1 MMSLPPAPDEFAPGA
16 DDGPPAGVIVAT
28 EEPLPLVVEPIQD
41 DRAPEGMVVLGSFLS
56 GRLVARCAVPEE
68 AVQMLHEREFFTEPT
83 RLVLAAREA
92 PPGLQCQLFALVDLK
107 PGDASEADAGAAPDE
122 PWAAG
127 LPGAQ
132 YDAATGF
139 TPPGQEEAERG
150 QAAVLLGQI
159 VRFDRDRKH
168 RDNLPLEAVD
178 VLSTIVQ
185 GQLVEV
191 VDKVLDDLLG

>member
-1 MMSLPPAPDEFAPGA
+1 MDEHGEVSPGGAEPPD
-16 DDGPPAGVIVAT
+16 GVIVAT
-28 EEPLPLVVEPIQD
+28 EQPLPLAVERVED
-41 DRAPEGMVVLGSFLS
+41 DRAPEGMVVLGSFLG

-68 AVQMLHEREFFTEPT
+68 AAALLEERDFFRDPA

-92 PPGLQCQLFALVDLK
+92 PPGLQCQLFALVELP
-107 PGDASEADAGAAPDE
+107 PGELTDARDDDETAADE
-122 PWAAG
+122 PWAAS
-127 LPGAQ
+127 LPGAR
-132 YDAATGF
+132 YDRATGF
-139 TPPGQEEAERG
+139 TPPGADEAEAG

-168 RDNLPLEAVD
+168 RDSLSLEAVD

-185 GQLVEV
+185 GRLVEV

>member
-1 MMSLPPAPDEFAPGA
+1 MEHASPDQPE
-16 DDGPPAGVIVAT
+16 GPESPAGVIVAT
-28 EEPLPLVVEPIQD
+28 EQPLPLLVERVQD
-41 DRAPEGMVVLGSFLS
+41 DRAPDGMVVLGSFLG

-68 AVQMLHEREFFTEPT
+68 AAEMIQQRDFFREPT
-83 RLVLAAREA
+83 RLVLTAREA
-92 PPGLQCQLFALVDLK
+92 PPGLQCQLFALVELK
-107 PGDASEADAGAAPDE
+107 PGDLEDTEEGDNAE
-122 PWAAG
+122 PWSAS

-132 YDAATGF
+132 YDQATGF
-139 TPPGQEEAERG
+139 TPPGEEKDPEG

-168 RDNLPLEAVD
+168 RESLPLEAVD

-185 GQLVEV
+185 GRLVEV

>member
-1 MMSLPPAPDEFAPGA
+1 MDNAPHDPT
-16 DDGPPAGVIVAT
+16 DGPESPVGVIVAT
-28 EEPLPLVVEPIQD
+28 EQPLPILVERVQD
-41 DRAPEGMVVLGSFLS
+41 DRAPDGMVVLGSFLG
-56 GRLVARCAVPEE
+56 GRLVARCAVPAE
-68 AVQMLHEREFFTEPT
+68 AADMIQQRDFFREPT

-107 PGDASEADAGAAPDE
+107 PGDLDDEEDGGADAE
-122 PWAAG
+122 PWSAS

-132 YDAATGF
+132 YDEAIGF
-139 TPPGQEEAERG
+139 TPPGQDEVPEG

-159 VRFDRDRKH
+159 VRFERDRKH
-168 RDNLPLEAVD
+168 RESLPLEAVD

-185 GQLVEV
+185 GRLVEV